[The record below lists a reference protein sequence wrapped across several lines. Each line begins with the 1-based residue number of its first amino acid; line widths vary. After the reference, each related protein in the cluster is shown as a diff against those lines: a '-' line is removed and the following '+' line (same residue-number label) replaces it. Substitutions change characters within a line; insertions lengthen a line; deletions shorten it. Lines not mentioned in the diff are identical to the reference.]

1 MTDGAR
7 PLDGLTDWASDLEGP
22 ERDEVDGWSGLS
34 SARRAEIERLDL
46 EVGGLLPY
54 ALDPVEPS
62 PAVLAEISRSVA
74 AEPVVEA
81 SAAGSNVS
89 SFPSRRPTSRPAARS
104 WLLPLAAALA
114 TLGIG
119 LAAGLFGV
127 VREQRR
133 QLAGLEAQVEE
144 LTRGSIELATL
155 EEGLAHA
162 RQNLQ
167 LVSSQGVEICP
178 LRPVEGAVRG
188 EPYGLLFVAADHQ
201 HWYVRVTGLEADPE
215 RYYRVWFEA
224 ADGSLVP
231 AGNLLGQELELSSPT
246 MPEGTRAVHVSV
258 ETQPE
263 PTTPS
268 GEFVLFGNDMIR
280 VL

>member
-1 MTDGAR
+1 VTDASRDPG
-7 PLDGLTDWASDLEGP
+7 GWTSDWAPDLDGP
-22 ERDEVDGWSGLS
+22 ERDEVDDWSALS
-34 SARRAEIERLDL
+34 AAERAEIERLNF
-46 EVGGLLPY
+46 EIGGLLPL

-62 PAVLAEISRSVA
+62 PAVAREISRQVA
-74 AEPVVEA
+74 EVQSPATGSSAGGPPVA
-81 SAAGSNVS
+81 
-89 SFPSRRPTSRPAARS
+89 SFPARPAMPS
-104 WLLPLAAALA
+104 WLLPLAAVLTLLA
-114 TLGIG
+114 IG
-119 LAAGLFGV
+119 LAASLFGI
-127 VREQRR
+127 VRDQRLE
-133 QLAGLEAQVEE
+133 LAALEAQVEE
-144 LTRGSIELATL
+144 LTRDSAELAVL

-167 LVSSQGVEICP
+167 LVSSEGVEICP
-178 LRPVEGAVRG
+178 LRPIEGAAPEG
-188 EPYGLLFVAADHQ
+188 PYGLLFIAADHQ
-201 HWYVRVTGLEADPE
+201 HWYVRVTGLKTDPE
-215 RYYRVWFEA
+215 RYYRLWFEA

-263 PTTPS
+263 PPAPS